1 MSKSFTKVLTP
12 KEIATELK
20 VKEQTVMKWLRE
32 GTLRGLKFGRL
43 WRVKEED
50 FQKFIEERSQESRR
64 SRRSGKNSVIAS
76 IEEVKHEYEEKPV
89 ENRTWEE
96 EKKIIAERT
105 AIALNHKKRNLKAYS
120 PTPFGFIRIN
130 DSLVKDE
137 DEWKIVTLI
146 FRLYD
151 EGFTYEQI
159 ANELN
164 RRGVPGK
171 RGGKWYA
178 STVRYIY
185 LNDLYRQNESEGGER
200 TMRRVVKGRVID
212 TERMTKLAEVKFG
225 NLTDYNYVRESLFY
239 DPDSKSFY
247 LYGRGG
253 AASRYAEPVG
263 INQWSEGEKLLRLT
277 KGLALLW
284 LEENQI
290 SIDEELEKILEEVE

>member
-1 MSKSFTKVLTP
+1 VLTP
-12 KEIATELK
+12 NEVATELN
-20 VKEQTVMKWLRE
+20 VKKATVMKWLRE

-96 EKKIIAERT
+96 EKEIIAERT
-105 AIALNHKKRNLKAYS
+105 AMALNHKKRNLKAYS

-178 STVRYIY
+178 STVRYIR
-185 LNDLYRQNESEGGER
+185 LNDLYRQNESEGGVN
-200 TMRRVVKGRVID
+200 MRKVVKGKVVD
-212 TERMTKLAEVKFG
+212 TERMQKLAEVRFG
-225 NLTDYNYVRESLFY
+225 NLTDYNYVWETLFY
-239 DPDSKSFY
+239 DPESKLFY

-263 INQWSEGEKLLRLT
+263 INQWAEGERLTKIT